1 MSMVQ
6 ASPLQTTHEE
16 KKRSKLANQLFGGL
30 TGPSRAPRAKSQ
42 PRTSTSGE
50 SGGGGS
56 GGVRVSPQS
65 HVRSTRKSKEPEVD
79 LLLDL
84 QVSFIFVNFYT

>member
-1 MSMVQ
+1 MSTVQ
-6 ASPLQTTHEE
+6 ASPLQPTQEE
-16 KKRSKLANQLFGGL
+16 KKRSKLASQLFGGL

-42 PRTSTSGE
+42 PRTSTSVE
-50 SGGGGS
+50 SGGG

-65 HVRSTRKSKEPEVD
+65 QGRSAKKSKEPEVD

-84 QVSFIFVNFYT
+84 QVR